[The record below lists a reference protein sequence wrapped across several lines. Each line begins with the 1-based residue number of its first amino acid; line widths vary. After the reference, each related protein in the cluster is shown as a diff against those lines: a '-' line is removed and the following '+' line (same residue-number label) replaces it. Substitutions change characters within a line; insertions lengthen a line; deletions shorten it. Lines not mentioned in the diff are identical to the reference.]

1 MAISSFDLP
10 TAFKTVRQA
19 ASQLDST
26 DACSEAVSAALEA
39 MGQNLKQRKDD
50 ILEAN
55 TLDLEISRDMAVPDL
70 VVDWLKLTPER
81 VQTAADIFHRLAA
94 MGQPSMPFDD
104 SSGGGYYTR
113 PRGIIGFIYE
123 AFPDLGAIAAGL
135 SLRTGNALVLKG
147 GSEASRTNQI
157 IASILQSTLEK
168 VGLPE
173 ALVFTI
179 ESTEVSRLDIAQ
191 CAEIDLIIAHGRPSL
206 VDQVV
211 QQSSRPVIP
220 SRMGNC
226 YLYWAASGSLD
237 QVYQMIVESHAG
249 TPDAVNRIE
258 KVLLHES
265 HSENSVTR
273 LWSRL
278 QEKGF
283 EIRADSSILRWQA
296 PSDVQPPDIE
306 NGLENSSNGPKVTDF
321 SDWDTAYLKR
331 TVAFRSVKDSAI
343 ATDWINAYSS
353 GHADSIVTANYAESR
368 RFIGC
373 CRSASVYVNTS
384 PQFVRN
390 AKQVGAIALGMSN
403 QKGPTGGLISM
414 AVMQECQR
422 VFHRY

>member
-1 MAISSFDLP
+1 MAISSFDL
-10 TAFKTVRQA
+10 TAALKAVRQA
-19 ASQLDST
+19 ANQLNRTDS
-26 DACSEAVSAALEA
+26 CSEAVSAALESMSQA
-39 MGQNLKQRKDD
+39 LKQSKDD

-81 VQTAADIFHRLAA
+81 VQTAADIFHRLAT
-94 MGQPSMPFDD
+94 MGNPAAFND
-104 SSGGGYYTR
+104 SSGYCTKPLGV
-113 PRGIIGFIYE
+113 IGFIYE

-147 GSEASRTNQI
+147 SSEASRTNQI
-157 IASILQSTLEK
+157 IVSILQRTLEK
-168 VGLPE
+168 VGLPK

-179 ESTEVSRLDIAQ
+179 ESTEVSRLDVAQ

-206 VDQVV
+206 VAQVV

-226 YLYWAASGSLD
+226 YLYWAASGSLE

-258 KVLLHES
+258 KVLLHEF

-283 EIRADSSILRWQA
+283 EIKADSSIFRWKDSA
-296 PSDVQPPDIE
+296 VIPPDRPDHR
-306 NGLENSSNGPKVTDF
+306 LENRSENDPKVTIPQ
-321 SDWDTAYLKR
+321 DWDAAYLKR
-331 TVAFRSVKDSAI
+331 TVAFRPVKDSAI
-343 ATDWINAYSS
+343 AIDWINAHSS
-353 GHADSIVTANYAESR
+353 GHADSIVTADYAESR
-368 RFIGC
+368 RFIGG
-373 CRSASVYVNTS
+373 CRSASVYVNAS

-390 AKQVGAIALGMSN
+390 AKRAGAIALGMSN
-403 QKGPTGGLISM
+403 QKGPAGGLIGM
-414 AVMQECQR
+414 AIMQERQR
-422 VFHRY
+422 IFHQY